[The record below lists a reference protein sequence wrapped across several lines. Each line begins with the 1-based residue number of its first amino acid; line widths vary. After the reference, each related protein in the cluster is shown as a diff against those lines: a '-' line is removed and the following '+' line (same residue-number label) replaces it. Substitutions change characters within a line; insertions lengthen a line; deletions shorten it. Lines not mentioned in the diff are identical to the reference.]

1 MNDQAQRI
9 DLIRRQIEYIDS
21 RLVPLRQR
29 SNQLS
34 WLRVMIFLAGVAA
47 CAAVLWLTNLWL
59 FALTFLLAVGALLFV
74 VYRHNQLD
82 QTILRFETMKQIK
95 QEWVAR
101 SRLEWSKIPSALGIT
116 AEADHPFAADLDVA
130 GEFSLHRLLDC
141 ATSEGGSRRLYDWLV
156 TGLPDVAEIKQRQQ
170 IIAEMIPLRHWRE
183 RLLLDSRIVSPDG
196 ERFVANELLVWLQK
210 EGEGSLRLGLIL
222 SIALLLL
229 SGLLGLLVWFG
240 WLSTGWQFSYLAY
253 FALQIYL
260 GRTTSESF
268 TLASTIQDGLE
279 RLLATMRHVEGF
291 HYRHSP
297 YLRHFCAPILDEQ
310 QRPSRLLRRVRQ
322 IVAATGVQSN
332 PVVAFLCNAFFP
344 WNVFFSY
351 RLQALRSDL
360 VQRLP
365 EWLDTWYGLEA
376 LNSLATYA
384 WLHPQHRFPSV
395 VANDAPFAFHAVGLG
410 HPLIPGTSQVR
421 NDFAIRHLGDL
432 ALITGS
438 NMAGKSTFLR
448 TLGLNLLLAYAGS
461 VVDGAELTTSP
472 LRIFTSIKI
481 SDSVTQGVSFFYAE
495 VKRLKRLLDE
505 LEQTKSLPLFFCID
519 EIFRGT
525 NNRERLIGSR
535 SYIRQLVGKHGIGV
549 ISTHDLELVK
559 LADELPSIINYHFRD
574 EIVDGAMVFDYKLH
588 PGPCPTTNALKVMRN
603 AGLPVEE

>member
-1 MNDQAQRI
+1 MFTSQQRI
-9 DLIRRQIEYIDS
+9 EQLELFIERVDS
-21 RLVPLRQR
+21 RLGPLQQR

-34 WLRVMIFLAGVAA
+34 WLRVAIFLAGVAA
-47 CAAVLWLTNLWL
+47 CVAVLWLTNLWL
-59 FALTFLLAVGALLFV
+59 FVLTFLLAVGALLFV

-82 QTILRFETMKQIK
+82 QTILRFETMQQIK
-95 QEWVAR
+95 RELVAR
-101 SRLEWSKIPSALGIT
+101 SELEWRKIPPALGIV

-141 ATSEGGSRRLYDWLV
+141 ATSEGGSHRLYEWLV
-156 TGLPDVAEIKQRQQ
+156 TMEPDVAEIGKRQQ

-183 RLLLDSRIVSPDG
+183 RLLLNSRFVSPAG
-196 ERFVANELLVWLQK
+196 GRFVANELLVWLQK
-210 EGEGSLRLGLIL
+210 EGEGSLRFGLAL
-222 SIALLLL
+222 SFILLLL
-229 SGLLGLLVWFG
+229 SGLLGVLVWLG

-253 FALQIYL
+253 FAYQLYL

-268 TLASTIQDGLE
+268 TQASTIQDGLE
-279 RLLATMRHVEGF
+279 RLLATMHEVERF
-291 HYRHSP
+291 HYRQSP
-297 YLRHFCAPILDEQ
+297 NLRRFCAPILDDQ

-344 WNVFFSY
+344 WNLFFSY
-351 RLQALRSDL
+351 RLQIVRSDL
-360 VQRLP
+360 LQRLP
-365 EWLDTWYGLEA
+365 QWLDTWYGLEA

-384 WLHPQHRFPSV
+384 WLHPQYRFPTV
-395 VANDAPFAFHAVGLG
+395 VANDVPFVFQATGLG
-410 HPLIPGTSQVR
+410 HPLIPGLSQVR
-421 NDFAIRHLGDL
+421 NDFSIRQLGDL

-505 LEQTKSLPLFFCID
+505 LERTESLPLFFCID

-535 SYIRQLVGKHGIGV
+535 SYIRQLVSKHGIGV

-559 LADELPSIINYHFRD
+559 LAEELPSITNYHFRD
-574 EIVDGAMVFDYKLH
+574 EIVDGEMVFDYKLH

-603 AGLPVEE
+603 AGLPVDG

>member
-1 MNDQAQRI
+1 MSTSQHRIEQLELHIQRM
-9 DLIRRQIEYIDS
+9 DA
-21 RLVPLRQR
+21 RLAPLRQH

-34 WLRVMIFLAGVAA
+34 WLRVTIFLAGVTV
-47 CAAVLWLTNLWL
+47 CVAVLWLTNFWL
-59 FALTFLLAVGALLFV
+59 FVLTFLLAVGALLFV

-82 QTILRFETMKQIK
+82 QTTLRFETMQQIK
-95 QEWVAR
+95 RELVAR
-101 SRLEWSKIPSALGIT
+101 SQLEWSKIPPALGII

-130 GEFSLHRLLDC
+130 GEFSLHRMLDC
-141 ATSEGGSRRLYDWLV
+141 ATSEGGSRRLYEWLV
-156 TGLPDVAEIKQRQQ
+156 TIEPNVIEIRQRQQ
-170 IIAEMIPLRHWRE
+170 IIAEMIPLRRWRE
-183 RLLLDSRIVSPDG
+183 RLLLNSRIVSPDG
-196 ERFVANELLVWLQK
+196 GRFAANELLVWLQT
-210 EGEGSLRLGLIL
+210 EDESSLRFGLLL
-222 SIALLLL
+222 SFALLLL
-229 SGLLGLLVWFG
+229 SGLLGLLVWLG

-260 GRTTSESF
+260 GSTTSESF
-268 TLASTIQDGLE
+268 TQASTIQDGLE
-279 RLLATMRHVEGF
+279 RLLATMHEVERF
-291 HYRHSP
+291 HYRQSP
-297 YLRHFCAPILDEQ
+297 NLRRFCAPILDEQ

-351 RLQALRSDL
+351 RLQSLRSDL

-365 EWLDTWYGLEA
+365 QWLDTWYGLEA
-376 LNSLATYA
+376 LNSLAVYA
-384 WLHPQHRFPSV
+384 WLHPQHRFPTI
-395 VANDAPFAFHAVGLG
+395 AENDAPFVLQTVALG
-410 HPLIPGTSQVR
+410 HPLIPASSQVR
-421 NDFAIRHLGDL
+421 NDFAIRRLGDL

-461 VVDGAELTTSP
+461 VVDGAELTASP

-505 LEQTKSLPLFFCID
+505 LERTENLPLFFCID

-559 LADELPSIINYHFRD
+559 LAEELPSIVNYHFRD